1 VKLAI
6 LIAGLISFTVSLFLS
21 VLYQSHW
28 AFIVALAFQV
38 VPVLLTRGEF
48 RTQRWYQR
56 FWLAWSGAS
65 LLGAGL
71 LEVSEGL
78 KMSPVFIS
86 FGPGYLI
93 MAAMATFW
101 PAWFSKQR

>member
-1 VKLAI
+1 MKLAI
-6 LIAGLISFTVSLFLS
+6 LTFGLVSFTVALLLS
-21 VLYQSHW
+21 VFYQSHL

-38 VPVLLTRGEF
+38 VPVLLTRDEF
-48 RTQRWYQR
+48 QAHRWYQP

-78 KMSPVFIS
+78 KMSPAFIS

-101 PAWFSKQR
+101 PAWFSKRR